1 MRHRAGDFGGVEGRP
16 QIYQMYQ
23 EAGGEG
29 AALRKA
35 VRSLHEN
42 ARGQAP
48 TAPRTERNITQK
60 LRESAGRSL
69 TVLDVFLGHH
79 GSAGHHRPAKLGG
92 VGLAGV

>member
-1 MRHRAGDFGGVEGRP
+1 MEGRP
-16 QIYQMYQ
+16 QIYQVSQ
-23 EAGGEG
+23 EAGREG
-29 AALRKA
+29 AHLRKA

-48 TAPRTERNITQK
+48 TAMRTERNRTQK
-60 LRESAGRSL
+60 LRKSAGRSL

-79 GSAGHHRPAKLGG
+79 GSAGHHGPPKLGG